1 MLVKYLSP
9 RKEKFPL
16 GFIAPALQGRM
27 LDQEKFRK
35 GLAKLCK
42 EAEVQKVTP
51 HELSHSCTKV
61 WLSHGASL

>member
-1 MLVKYLSP
+1 MLVKYLSS

-42 EAEVQKVTP
+42 EAEV
-51 HELSHSCTKV
+51 
-61 WLSHGASL
+61 